1 MAGQAADP
9 DWTPQGSRRHLEL
22 LRADFGGY
30 NTPAATLQWNLPDNR
45 DLNDDGLK
53 LGNGLINVTGNPRF
67 NNPMS
72 VGQLDNSFIW
82 NTYERIT
89 RPDLD
94 PTDNL
99 NICRI
104 WADSQDGLLCLRNGW
119 WLSGES
125 IFHLI
130 ERLLTYSQDQPQAR
144 LGIRT
149 SGHWFVVPDQY
160 LLRVFKRKKEPTQY
174 QSYALGEVEVPEEKQ
189 RLRQRFLQ
197 AKLTLHISHHNN
209 HWALVIYQRSSN
221 MLYYLDSD
229 EKRREIRAKQAR
241 RAFQEWLA
249 KSNLQDVGYRNRL
262 HIVDLLDQQN
272 KWSCG
277 LHVILNAV
285 AVVRYECLDWWG
297 IPGAP
302 LGNDDE
308 RPEYL
313 FDMRNKICDSLHRLM
328 GLYYEY
334 LMEIPDHEDQDEDED
349 EDEDGDDEDGDEEG
363 DDNSNDKNDKTIDK
377 PPPYRTPSP
386 PQAIMAGET
395 QTNPGQPA
403 VSLHTDITTIPRT
416 NTKASPAPPN
426 RKKAHGDDDDDSE
439 NSNRGDI
446 DSGNGGDEDDDD
458 DDNNANDQTNPSQTA
473 ISRQTDLITIPRTNT
488 RASSTPQKPSKAD
501 GDDDDSEGDGI
512 EDSDREDG
520 DDEDDEDDEDD
531 DDKDDP
537 NPNPNPRRLPPT
549 PSIPLAPVAYTI
561 TKTLLRWGPPLST
574 PSLPRANELATFRQ
588 EIRDRYLKQNQWR
601 TPSLIHFATAP
612 DWTREHKKL
621 WDPTNRRILGEVGP
635 RVNGV
640 GDGVARGVSNPGL
653 TGDGSGGGGSQSLK
667 KAGQGAKRKIEAVD
681 KQVDN
686 TETGNNNTSSQNPTT
701 TGTTPPAKR
710 PKPSYPSDNNHHSQN
725 QSSSQALSTK
735 PPSRSQSPRPLKR
748 KRRDDDVDSNDND
761 TAANN
766 TANRSRVI
774 SSTRPSPST
783 SHSQRYSRGP
793 TASPHQ
799 TGPSNPPHKKRPSH
813 HKAADKGPQTKD
825 NRR

>member
-9 DWTPQGSRRHLEL
+9 DWTTQGSRRHLEL

-45 DLNDDGLK
+45 DLNDDGSK
-53 LGNGLINVTGNPRF
+53 LGNGLINVAGDSRF
-67 NNPMS
+67 NEPIS
-72 VGQLDNSFIW
+72 KGQLDNSFIW

-160 LLRVFKRKKEPTQY
+160 LLRVIKRKKQPPQY
-174 QSYALGEVEVPEEKQ
+174 QSYALGEVEVPGEKQ

-221 MLYYLDSD
+221 MLYYLDSV
-229 EKRREIRAKQAR
+229 ECGREIRAMRAR

-249 KSNLQDVGYRNRL
+249 RSNLQDVGYRSRL

-308 RPEYL
+308 RLEYL

-334 LMEIPDHEDQDEDED
+334 LMEIPDNEDQDEEED
-349 EDEDGDDEDGDEEG
+349 EDEDGDDEEGDEEG
-363 DDNSNDKNDKTIDK
+363 EDEAEDGGGDGGDEDEEEDDNSNDKNDKTIDK

-439 NSNRGDI
+439 DSNRGDI
-446 DSGNGGDEDDDD
+446 DSGDGGDEDDDD

-473 ISRQTDLITIPRTNT
+473 ISRQTDLTTIPRINT
-488 RASSTPQKPSKAD
+488 RASSTPQKPGKTH
-501 GDDDDSEGDGI
+501 GDDDDSERDGS
-512 EDSDREDG
+512 EDNDGEDG
-520 DDEDDEDDEDD
+520 DDEDDDDEDN
-531 DDKDDP
+531 P
-537 NPNPNPRRLPPT
+537 NPNPNPNHLPLLPT
-549 PSIPLAPVAYTI
+549 PSIPPAPVAYTI
-561 TKTLLRWGPPLST
+561 TKALLRWGPPLST

-588 EIRDRYLKQNQWR
+588 EIRDRHLKRNQWR
-601 TPSLIHFATAP
+601 RPSLIHFATAP

-640 GDGVARGVSNPGL
+640 GDGVVRGVSNGGL
-653 TGDGSGGGGSQSLK
+653 TSSGGGGGGGQSFK
-667 KAGQGAKRKIEAVD
+667 KAGQGTKRNIEV
-681 KQVDN
+681 VDN
-686 TETGNNNTSSQNPTT
+686 QVENTKTGDNNTSSQNATT
-701 TGTTPPAKR
+701 TGTTPAAKR
-710 PKPSYPSDNNHHSQN
+710 PKPSHLSDNNNHQSQN
-725 QSSSQALSTK
+725 QNSSQTLPTK
-735 PPSRSQSPRPLKR
+735 PSSQSPRPLKR
-748 KRRDDDVDSNDND
+748 KRRDDDVDSNND
-761 TAANN
+761 TAALN
-766 TANRSRVI
+766 TPSRNRTIAST
-774 SSTRPSPST
+774 STRPSPNTRPSA
-783 SHSQRYSRGP
+783 SHSHSRGTP
-793 TASPHQ
+793 SASPHQ
-799 TGPSNPPHKKRPSH
+799 TGPSQPS
-813 HKAADKGPQTKD
+813 T
-825 NRR
+825 